1 MDGARPDALSDAQL
15 DRELEA
21 ALGVEP
27 SPEFLARVR
36 TRIAAEPEPSR
47 WRMAVVAAG
56 FSRML
61 QAQAFVESGFSRIL
75 KPSVEPLWAVG
86 IVGIVLAIVAPRL
99 TQDHDAMT
107 IQHAS
112 DVRLPE
118 SDGAD
123 AKAGPDVLA
132 STRMVRG
139 TGRRATTVRS
149 HSHPAEVEV
158 IVSRDEQQALQTLL
172 RVAYEG
178 RMPALPE
185 AAPDEG
191 VDPPDISI
199 APVIIERLP
208 QIARLEE
215 EGEGRW

>member
-1 MDGARPDALSDAQL
+1 MDGARPDALNDAQL

-36 TRIAAEPEPSR
+36 TRIAAEPEPPR
-47 WRMAVVAAG
+47 WRIAVVP
-56 FSRML
+56 
-61 QAQAFVESGFSRIL
+61 SGFSRIL
-75 KPSVEPLWAVG
+75 KHSVEPLWAVG

-99 TQDHDAMT
+99 TQDHDAMS

-118 SDGAD
+118 AEGAD
-123 AKAGPDVLA
+123 AKAGPDVFA
-132 STRMVRG
+132 STRAVRG

-149 HSHPAEVEV
+149 HSRPAEVEV